1 MDQGMAADPKAQRAD
16 ARRNRETVIAAAH
29 CVFADGG
36 PDAPMD
42 EVARA
47 AGVGVATVY
56 RHFPSKDLLVDAVME
71 MRLGEALTEIDAARR
86 EEADPWSAFVRF
98 VHVAARMSAE
108 DQALSLCLGGSL
120 RLGSVARAVQLRVVD
135 ATMELMR
142 EAQDTGQL
150 RADLQPGDM
159 ALLLGI
165 GHSSWVRLEGAENL
179 LGRYLAIVID
189 GLKAPGGETMPGS
202 PLKRQDINDML
213 GV

>member
-1 MDQGMAADPKAQRAD
+1 MDEGMAADGKAQRAD
-16 ARRNRETVIAAAH
+16 ARRNRASLIAAAH
-29 CVFADGG
+29 VVFAGGG
-36 PDAPMD
+36 PEAPMD
-42 EVARA
+42 EVAHA

-71 MRLGEALTEIDAARR
+71 MRLGEALQEIENARV
-86 EEADPWSAFVRF
+86 EEADAWAAFVRF
-98 VHVAARMSAE
+98 VRVAARMSAE

-120 RLGSVARAVQLRVVD
+120 RLGHEARALQLRLVD

-142 EAQDTGQL
+142 AAQLTGHL
-150 RADLQPGDM
+150 RGDLRPGDM

-165 GHSSWVRLEGAENL
+165 GHSSWVRLEGAPDL
-179 LGRYLAIVID
+179 LGRYLAIIID

-202 PLKRQDINDML
+202 PLKREEINDML